1 MMRNERNTFVK
12 LFKILTFVNV
22 YAFSYID
29 LVLKEWIISPIKVNS
44 TDKFNTLHLFFSL
57 VKKFNELL
65 LNVFRVTLSFR

>member
-29 LVLKEWIISPIKVNS
+29 LVLEEWIISPIKVG
-44 TDKFNTLHLFFSL
+44 KKLAFVLFKKTIQHFAIFSKQIREMSL
-57 VKKFNELL
+57 F
-65 LNVFRVTLSFR
+65 

>member
-29 LVLKEWIISPIKVNS
+29 LVLE
-44 TDKFNTLHLFFSL
+44 
-57 VKKFNELL
+57 E
-65 LNVFRVTLSFR
+65 